1 MILSLYAQILP
12 RLEVFFLEE
21 WIQHHLDMG
30 VDRVY
35 LYNNGLKTAPTHP
48 NRKSS
53 KMMNCGKT
61 AKDIWQPKGEID
73 DKRVWDKKPD
83 ADYFLDHSDE
93 EIMNKLFTILEKFEG
108 KASLRSWEWG
118 KDHEL
123 CHPYGQTAGYFH
135 CMENNASD
143 WWVHIDPDE
152 YFFSQK
158 YDSLKEYLLMCEE
171 AGINTLHFYQRV
183 FKARERGRPVREIFN
198 WGYDG
203 GPTKSAFKS
212 PTKHLDARHLHESSS
227 LTKISPHSLGFRC
240 TDTTYMIHEMQSAHP
255 QGRKVPLSEF
265 RFNHYRGNPRVAGG
279 EGPAIR
285 FSNSIYDDFE
295 KIDSSMKKFMRKEV
309 YPNFIWPKD
318 DAIDINLSE
327 HPNYLDANSMA
338 SPLEMQKPVEA
349 VVITP
354 IIGEAYAN
362 KVRLGTISKLLYCKK
377 NSYDLII
384 PDDDDYNKIGG
395 AGKKPGWLKV
405 DTLIEN
411 YYKYNL
417 LFLSDSDVCIM
428 NFDCRLEQIASDHF
442 SENIFMLIT
451 EDHNGLNSGNV
462 LVRGGSGLMYSY
474 LKQWRSLLGNNYK
487 YVGHQDQP
495 SLSYMINETDFGKH
509 VKIIDQSIMNS
520 YSSRIGGPSSY
531 KEGDFLTH
539 YAGYNTSPDCQ
550 NLSLAEAMEE
560 DFYKSMNLNDVSAKE
575 ISEVVLDLEG

>member
-1 MILSLYAQILP
+1 MILSLYSQILP

-21 WIQHHLDMG
+21 WVQHHLDMG
-30 VDRVY
+30 VDRIY

-48 NRKSS
+48 ARKASEGS
-53 KMMNCGKT
+53 
-61 AKDIWQPKGEID
+61 WQPKGEID
-73 DKRVWDKKPD
+73 DKRMWDKKPD
-83 ADYFLDHSDE
+83 SDYFLDHSDE
-93 EIMNKLFTILEKFEG
+93 EIMNKLFAILQKFEG
-108 KASLRSWEWG
+108 KIFLRSWEWG
-118 KDHEL
+118 KDHEFS
-123 CHPYGQTAGYFH
+123 HPTGQIEGYKH
-135 CMENNASD
+135 CIENNASD

-171 AGINTLHFYQRV
+171 VGINTLHFYQRV
-183 FKARERGRPVREIFN
+183 FESRTRGQPVREIFN
-198 WGYDG
+198 WGYQG
-203 GPTKSAFKS
+203 GPTKSAFK
-212 PTKHLDARHLHESSS
+212 PPC
-227 LTKISPHSLGFRC
+227 ILGD
-240 TDTTYMIHEMQSAHP
+240 TDDTRYWIHEVHSKLP
-255 QGRKVPLSEF
+255 QGRRVPLSDF
-265 RFNHYRGNPRVAGG
+265 RFNHYRGDPRNYGG
-279 EGPAIR
+279 RGPIQR
-285 FSNSIYDDFE
+285 FEMSIYDDFD
-295 KIDSSMKKFMRKEV
+295 KVDSSMEKFIRRGA
-309 YPNFIWPKD
+309 YPDFLWSGD
-318 DAIDINLSE
+318 DLRDVNLTES
-327 HPNYLDANSMA
+327 PNGI
-338 SPLEMQKPVEA
+338 PVDSAAHSWSLHQVEWVQTA
-349 VVITP
+349 VITP
-354 IIGEAYAN
+354 ILGSSYKN
-362 KVRLGTISKLLYCKK
+362 QVRLGTISKKLYSKR
-377 NSYDLII
+377 NHYDLII
-384 PDDDDYNKIGG
+384 PSQREYDKIKDLK
-395 AGKKPGWLKV
+395 KKPGWLKV